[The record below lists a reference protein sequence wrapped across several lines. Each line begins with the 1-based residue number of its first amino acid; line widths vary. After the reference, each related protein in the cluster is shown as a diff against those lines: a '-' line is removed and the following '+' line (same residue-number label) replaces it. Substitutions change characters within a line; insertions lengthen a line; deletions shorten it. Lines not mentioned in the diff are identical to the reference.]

1 MPRTLVSFGSAQEAA
16 KPLSEKGYRLSP
28 LSDALFCRKC
38 AQSDRPALG
47 KHPADRY
54 VARGSRGQEML
65 TTFSRLTGVDWR
77 LQGRAFLVALGHGGT
92 HWVAAVF
99 YIVLPFIT
107 RDLGLSY
114 AQAGT
119 LVAVFHASAALAN
132 FGSGLLVDV
141 SGRRVVY
148 QVASLIMGGGALL
161 AFGFSAEFLLLCLLT
176 MFIGVSNNLWHPAA
190 IAYVSEAYP
199 GNRGYALS
207 IHALGAN
214 VGDTLAP
221 PATGALLAFLTWQNT
236 SIVGAFPALIIAV
249 LIGVLLLR
257 EDGHGATGARDAMG
271 MADYF
276 NGLKAL
282 VKDRA
287 VLGLCIMA
295 GFRSMTQNG
304 LYVFLPLYLINVVET
319 GPVVMGFTVMA
330 MQIGGIIA
338 APVAGAWSDRAGRRP
353 VVLAGLTTTT
363 IAIVALTVI
372 QHELLFIAGVSILGF
387 ALFAVRPVVHSWLL
401 DLTPPRWSG
410 SATSMMFGTQAI
422 LSAAVPVIGG
432 IVADG
437 YGLAVV
443 FYLLAGTMI
452 VANVL
457 VYLLPAE
464 TAAREPA

>member
-1 MPRTLVSFGSAQEAA
+1 
-16 KPLSEKGYRLSP
+16 
-28 LSDALFCRKC
+28 
-38 AQSDRPALG
+38 
-47 KHPADRY
+47 
-54 VARGSRGQEML
+54 ML

-77 LQGRAFLVALGHGGT
+77 LQGRAFLMGLGHGGT

-119 LVAVFHASAALAN
+119 LVAVFHASSALAN
-132 FGSGLLVDV
+132 LGSGVLVDV

-148 QVASLIMGGGALL
+148 QVVSLIMGGGALL
-161 AFGFSAEFLLLCLLT
+161 AFGFSAEYLLLCLLT

-207 IHALGAN
+207 VHALGAN
-214 VGDTLAP
+214 LGDTLAP
-221 PATGALLAFLTWQNT
+221 PATGALLAFLSWQNT
-236 SIVGAFPALIIAV
+236 SIIGAAPALIIAV

-257 EDGHGATGARDAMG
+257 EDGHGETGARHAMAFG
-271 MADYF
+271 DYL
-276 NGLKAL
+276 NGLKSM
-282 VKDRA
+282 VRDRA

-304 LYVFLPLYLINVVET
+304 LYVFLPLYLINVMET

-338 APVAGAWSDRAGRRP
+338 APVAGAWSDRVGRRP

-363 IAIVALTVI
+363 VTILALTLI
-372 QHELLFIAGVSILGF
+372 QHELLFIAGVSVLGF

-401 DLTPPRWSG
+401 DLTPPRLSG
-410 SATSMMFGTQAI
+410 SATSIMFGTQAV

-432 IVADG
+432 IIADG

-443 FYLLAGTMI
+443 FYLLAATMI
-452 VANVL
+452 VANVM
-457 VYLLPAE
+457 VYLLPGE

>member
-1 MPRTLVSFGSAQEAA
+1 MSTRHGTAQALEING
-16 KPLSEKGYRLSP
+16 PEGISP
-28 LSDALFCRKC
+28 FISSDALFCLKQHHHNRL
-38 AQSDRPALG
+38 PLG
-47 KHPADRY
+47 NGPHGRY
-54 VARGSRGQEML
+54 VARGSRERQML
-65 TTFSRLTGVDWR
+65 TTFSRLTGVHWR
-77 LQGRAFLVALGHGGT
+77 QQGRAFLVALGHGGT

-114 AQAGT
+114 AQAGM

-148 QVASLIMGGGALL
+148 QVVSLIMGGGALL
-161 AFGFSAEFLLLCLLT
+161 AFGFSAQFLLLCLLT

-221 PATGALLAFLTWQNT
+221 PATGALLAFVSWQNT
-236 SIVGAFPALIIAV
+236 SIVGALPALIIAL
-249 LIGVLLLR
+249 LIGVVLLG
-257 EDGHGATGARDAMG
+257 EDGNGATGARDPMK
-271 MADYF
+271 MEDYF
-276 NGLKAL
+276 AGLKAL
-282 VKDRA
+282 LKDRGI
-287 VLGLCIMA
+287 LGLCIMA

-432 IVADG
+432 VIADG
-437 YGLAVV
+437 YGLAFV

-457 VYLLPAE
+457 VYLLPSE
-464 TAAREPA
+464 KAAREPAS

>member
-1 MPRTLVSFGSAQEAA
+1 MLPAVHGH
-16 KPLSEKGYRLSP
+16 GY
-28 LSDALFCRKC
+28 
-38 AQSDRPALG
+38 
-47 KHPADRY
+47 
-54 VARGSRGQEML
+54 ML

-77 LQGRAFLVALGHGGT
+77 LQGRAFLVGIGHGGT

-119 LVAVFHASAALAN
+119 LVAVFHASSALAN
-132 FGSGLLVDV
+132 FGSGVLVDV

-148 QVASLIMGGGALL
+148 QVVSLIMGGGALL

-236 SIVGAFPALIIAV
+236 SIVGAIPALIIAV

-257 EDGHGATGARDAMG
+257 EDGHGSTGARHAMTMG
-271 MADYF
+271 DYF
-276 NGLKAL
+276 SGLKAL

-330 MQIGGIIA
+330 MQIGGIVA
-338 APVAGAWSDRAGRRP
+338 APVAGAWSDRVGRRP

-363 IAIVALTVI
+363 VTIVALTLI
-372 QHELLFIAGVSILGF
+372 QHELLFIAGVSVLGF

-401 DLTPPRWSG
+401 DLTPPRLSG
-410 SATSMMFGTQAI
+410 SATSMMFGTQAV

-432 IVADG
+432 VIADG

-452 VANVL
+452 IANVL
-457 VYLLPAE
+457 VYLLPGE

>member
-1 MPRTLVSFGSAQEAA
+1 
-16 KPLSEKGYRLSP
+16 
-28 LSDALFCRKC
+28 
-38 AQSDRPALG
+38 
-47 KHPADRY
+47 
-54 VARGSRGQEML
+54 ML
-65 TTFSRLTGVDWR
+65 TTFSRLTGVEWR
-77 LQGRAFLVALGHGGT
+77 LQGRAFLVGLGHGGT

-132 FGSGLLVDV
+132 FCSGLLVDV

-161 AFGFSAEFLLLCLLT
+161 AFGFSAEFVLLCLLT
-176 MFIGVSNNLWHPAA
+176 VLIGVSNNLWHPAA
-190 IAYVSEAYP
+190 IAYVSETYP
-199 GNRGYALS
+199 KNRGYALS

-221 PATGALLAFLTWQNT
+221 PAAGSLLAFLSWQNT
-236 SIVGAFPALIIAV
+236 SIVSAAPALIIAV
-249 LIGVLLLR
+249 LIGVVLLR
-257 EDGHGATGARDAMG
+257 DDGHGATGARDSMR

-282 VKDRA
+282 VRDRA

-363 IAIVALTVI
+363 ITIIALTVI

-410 SATSMMFGTQAI
+410 SATSMMFGTQAV

-432 IVADG
+432 FMADA
-437 YGLAVV
+437 YGLATV

-457 VYLLPAE
+457 VYLLPGE

>member
-1 MPRTLVSFGSAQEAA
+1 
-16 KPLSEKGYRLSP
+16 
-28 LSDALFCRKC
+28 
-38 AQSDRPALG
+38 
-47 KHPADRY
+47 
-54 VARGSRGQEML
+54 ML

-77 LQGRAFLVALGHGGT
+77 LQGRAFLMGLGHGGT

-114 AQAGT
+114 SQAGT
-119 LVAVFHASAALAN
+119 LVAVFHASSALAN
-132 FGSGLLVDV
+132 LGSGVLVDV

-148 QVASLIMGGGALL
+148 QVVSLIMGGGALL
-161 AFGFSAEFLLLCLLT
+161 AFGFSAEYLLLCLLT

-207 IHALGAN
+207 VHALGAN
-214 VGDTLAP
+214 LGDTLAP
-221 PATGALLAFLTWQNT
+221 PATGALLAFLSWQNT
-236 SIVGAFPALIIAV
+236 SIIGAAPALIIAV

-257 EDGHGATGARDAMG
+257 EDGHGETGARHAMSLS
-271 MADYF
+271 DYF
-276 NGLKAL
+276 DGLKSL
-282 VKDRA
+282 VRDRA

-338 APVAGAWSDRAGRRP
+338 APVAGAWSDRVGRRP

-363 IAIVALTVI
+363 ITIVALTLI
-372 QHELLFIAGVSILGF
+372 QHELLFIAGVSVLGF

-401 DLTPPRWSG
+401 DLTPPRLSG
-410 SATSMMFGTQAI
+410 SATSIMFGTQAV

-432 IVADG
+432 VIADG

-443 FYLLAGTMI
+443 FYLLAATMI
-452 VANVL
+452 VANVM
-457 VYLLPAE
+457 VYLLPGE

>member
-1 MPRTLVSFGSAQEAA
+1 
-16 KPLSEKGYRLSP
+16 
-28 LSDALFCRKC
+28 
-38 AQSDRPALG
+38 
-47 KHPADRY
+47 
-54 VARGSRGQEML
+54 ML
-65 TTFSRLTGVDWR
+65 ITFSRLTGIEWR

-148 QVASLIMGGGALL
+148 QVVSLIMGGGALL
-161 AFGFSAEFLLLCLLT
+161 AFGFSAEFLMLCLLT
-176 MFIGVSNNLWHPAA
+176 VFIGVSNNLWHPAA
-190 IAYVSEAYP
+190 IAYVSETYP

-236 SIVGAFPALIIAV
+236 SIVGAAPALIIAL
-249 LIGVLLLR
+249 LIGVVLLR
-257 EDGHGATGARDAMG
+257 EDGHGGTGVRHSMG

-276 NGLKAL
+276 GGLKAL

-319 GPVVMGFTVMA
+319 GPVVMGFAVMA

-363 IAIVALTVI
+363 VTIIALTVI
-372 QHELLFIAGVSILGF
+372 QQELLFIAGVSVLGF

-401 DLTPPRWSG
+401 DLTPPRYAG
-410 SATSMMFGTQAI
+410 SATSLMFGTQAI
-422 LSAAVPVIGG
+422 LSAAVPIIGG
-432 IVADG
+432 LIADS
-437 YGLAVV
+437 YGLAAV

-457 VYLLPAE
+457 VYLLPSE
-464 TAAREPA
+464 TTAREHA

>member
-1 MPRTLVSFGSAQEAA
+1 
-16 KPLSEKGYRLSP
+16 
-28 LSDALFCRKC
+28 
-38 AQSDRPALG
+38 
-47 KHPADRY
+47 
-54 VARGSRGQEML
+54 ML

-77 LQGRAFLVALGHGGT
+77 LQGRAFLMGLGHGGT

-119 LVAVFHASAALAN
+119 LVAVFHASSAVAN
-132 FGSGLLVDV
+132 LGSGVLVDV

-148 QVASLIMGGGALL
+148 QVVSLIMGGGALL
-161 AFGFSAEFLLLCLLT
+161 AFGFSAEYVLLCLLT

-207 IHALGAN
+207 VHALGAN
-214 VGDTLAP
+214 LGDTLAP
-221 PATGALLAFLTWQNT
+221 PATGALLAVLSWQNT
-236 SIVGAFPALIIAV
+236 SIIGAAPALIIAV

-257 EDGHGATGARDAMG
+257 EDGHGETGARHAMAFG
-271 MADYF
+271 DYL
-276 NGLKAL
+276 NGLKSM
-282 VKDRA
+282 VRDRA

-304 LYVFLPLYLINVVET
+304 LYVFLPLYLINVMET

-338 APVAGAWSDRAGRRP
+338 APVAGAWSDRVGRRP

-363 IAIVALTVI
+363 VTILALTLI
-372 QHELLFIAGVSILGF
+372 QHELLFIAGVSVLGF

-401 DLTPPRWSG
+401 DLTPPRLSG
-410 SATSMMFGTQAI
+410 SATSIMFGTQAV

-432 IVADG
+432 IIADG

-443 FYLLAGTMI
+443 FYLLAATMI
-452 VANVL
+452 VANVM
-457 VYLLPAE
+457 VYLLPGE

>member
-1 MPRTLVSFGSAQEAA
+1 
-16 KPLSEKGYRLSP
+16 
-28 LSDALFCRKC
+28 
-38 AQSDRPALG
+38 
-47 KHPADRY
+47 
-54 VARGSRGQEML
+54 ML

-77 LQGRAFLVALGHGGT
+77 LQGRAFLMGLGHGGT

-119 LVAVFHASAALAN
+119 LVAVFHASSALAN
-132 FGSGLLVDV
+132 LGSGVLVDV

-148 QVASLIMGGGALL
+148 QVVSLIMGGGALL
-161 AFGFSAEFLLLCLLT
+161 AFGFSAEYLLLCLLT

-207 IHALGAN
+207 VHALGAN
-214 VGDTLAP
+214 LGDTLAP

-236 SIVGAFPALIIAV
+236 SIIGAAPALIIAV

-257 EDGHGATGARDAMG
+257 EDGHGETGARHAMDFG
-271 MADYF
+271 DYL
-276 NGLKAL
+276 NGLKSL
-282 VKDRA
+282 VRDRA

-330 MQIGGIIA
+330 MQIGGVIA
-338 APVAGAWSDRAGRRP
+338 APVAGAWSDRVGRRP

-363 IAIVALTVI
+363 VTIVALTLI
-372 QHELLFIAGVSILGF
+372 QHELLFIAGVSVLGF

-401 DLTPPRWSG
+401 DLTPPRLSG
-410 SATSMMFGTQAI
+410 SATSIMFGTQAV

-432 IVADG
+432 VIADG

-443 FYLLAGTMI
+443 FYLLAATMI
-452 VANVL
+452 IANVL
-457 VYLLPAE
+457 VYLLPGE